1 MANEKKVVG
10 KDGAQQLYL
19 RIKGL
24 IPPTDQTLNESSTNP
39 ISNRAVFEALRQL
52 NIEISRFT
60 SYLVVDSHDEHGQ
73 PIVAE
78 PSTRYIYLVKMD
90 EQGSH
95 TEDIFAEW
103 IWCVPQEDSPEEEE
117 ENPGESGGG
126 VEETSP
132 ETAAGDP
139 QEPYW
144 QCIGTTAVQPGVL
157 CSWMQWSLDN
167 GSTDDNDGSDSIFIG
182 KNLVSLGES
191 ILIGYDNTTD
201 REIDVNNR
209 ATIIGY
215 GNTST
220 TEFGELYAPVRLT
233 EDEMDDFIADV
244 DGQFESMIDDASRV
258 IANEYPSDYYD
269 WRTDQLAKWYNIVH
283 ADDNDYDIQSRSHTL
298 EYDFCVYF
306 TSRPS
311 PSKMSRLC
319 TPWTLMPSAVQSN
332 YRNAVND
339 VWDAMY
345 SEDPDAKTAAWEA
358 LIAILRDYLSA
369 EYIAVIQKAANG
381 DELSVMEEYDVE
393 LALYLEWIADDYYS
407 PDLANA
413 SLTYEADAKKM
424 FYYAVNIDFMFASAS
439 EMRRSNLSRATFHR
453 LQKCNS
459 IIAGVDNDSAHH
471 NSILIGSGN
480 VSLPWSDYGSEP
492 DDSETSHLLPRP
504 PEIPPEGDYT
514 DDDGFGIAL
523 GNCNTVGRN
532 YDIAMGFKTYSRGGE
547 NFAVHQSVARGC
559 RNIAM
564 INSSVVGVANVGLM
578 ESILETEL
586 TYEQFGEGYCARNL
600 LFNAKVSNLDADD
613 SGVLTDNVAIDSVVL
628 LKTVRNSWDYNGY
641 GYQRNLFAMISEDYY
656 NGTKF
661 SISAYGATD
670 NMFFGDRELGSTSEY
685 WNDYYDPD
693 YAHSSIDIY
702 GSLVNN
708 LALWSYQRIES
719 WGEVNH
725 NLFAGASIR
734 IPTSS
739 SPAYE
744 RVLSGNV
751 LLESDLFGKDFSE
764 SMLVNSNIAT
774 QSSLL
779 DITTPTNWG
788 GNIIHENVLMNGAY
802 FKGSDNESVLTSAS
816 SSGGAGESYWGWNLG
831 YFGHDNV
838 LFSAYGEGLTG
849 CFSISENTTAI
860 SNGQPTIDDSSDR
873 IYNKYGDGSITV
885 REAIPL
891 VLEHMDLWFGSMPNA
906 WMINSRSTANFGD
919 NFIGAANA
927 SFVSGEGNVISG
939 VNFANIH
946 GGQNLVN
953 NSDGGI
959 AAGYGDDI
967 EYLTINGRGNKI
979 FKKFSEYFTDLRIHG
994 NYNHVYG
1001 MMLADCSIFGTDN
1014 DISGF
1019 DPMELSA
1026 ADVTRI
1032 QERYINTPSLGYPEY
1047 FIAKNTGPVNIY
1059 FYDGQEW
1066 ELVPYGTIFTG
1077 KIYQFV
1083 PGDPS
1088 GNTGRLNI
1096 MPAVYETDSTD
1107 DIFEQLSD
1115 ALDVYESAWR
1125 DVNEYGGTW
1134 DTYVSTLPK
1143 YVPPTKLPGSDE
1155 HDPYMGIL
1163 INRVNIFGQHNHIG
1177 SFNIGHTIFG
1187 QDNRII
1193 NTITKADQYSDFCF
1207 SNSFVQGNDN
1217 VGQDG
1222 SNQVL
1227 MGNGIRG
1234 IGHNTVALGD
1244 QLISNKWQTVI
1255 GKYNKEIQGPVRSTD
1270 FYHPENEYEEL
1281 DTVYKDGKFYEA
1293 QDDID
1298 ADEPWDD
1305 TKWKEIQSP
1314 DRNSAVFIIG
1324 NGYCDGEAGEGPMW
1338 QDEQYIHR
1346 SNALE
1351 VYADGTV
1358 KARRFVSTEDEAVLT
1373 EGDGIHIVEDAV
1385 NGEVTISIKAPD
1397 NPERRHV
1404 LEWDPVEGKVKWV
1417 EVGMYI
1423 PE

>member
-1 MANEKKVVG
+1 MANFTYVG
-10 KDGAQQLYL
+10 EEGAKQLYR
-19 RIKGL
+19 RIKAM
-24 IPPTDQTLNESSTNP
+24 IPIVDTALDEHSDNP
-39 ISNRAVFEALRQL
+39 ISNSVVTEQL
-52 NIEISRFT
+52 NIINERLANFT
-60 SYLVVDSHDEHGQ
+60 SYVVVDPVQDDPDRHPDVPVGER
-73 PIVAE
+73 
-78 PSTRYIYLVKMD
+78 STKYIYLVQED
-90 EQGSH
+90 EGGA
-95 TEDIFAEW
+95 TEDTFAEW
-103 IWCVPQEDSPEEEE
+103 IWCVPGGQA
-117 ENPGESGGG
+117 ES
-126 VEETSP
+126 
-132 ETAAGDP
+132 
-139 QEPYW
+139 YW
-144 QCIGTTAVQPGVL
+144 QKIGTTATQPGVIN
-157 CSWMQWSLDN
+157 SWMQWSIDHQSV
-167 GSTDDNDGSDSIFIG
+167 GDSDSIYIG
-182 KNLVSLGES
+182 QRNAAYGHS
-191 ILIGYDNTTD
+191 ILIGEDNTTD
-201 REIDVNNR
+201 PDIDVNNR

-220 TEFGELYAPVRLT
+220 TDFDELYAPVRLT
-233 EDEMDDFIADV
+233 EAEMDNFITDV
-244 DGQFESMIDDASRV
+244 DRLFASMIDDASSV
-258 IANEYPSDYYD
+258 IANEYPSDYND

-283 ADDNDYDIQSRSHTL
+283 ADDNDYEIQSRSHTL
-298 EYDFCVYF
+298 EYDFYVYF

-332 YRNAVND
+332 YSNAVSD
-339 VWDAMY
+339 LW
-345 SEDPDAKTAAWEA
+345 SEDPAAITAAWEA
-358 LIAILRDYLSA
+358 VIDILQDYLST

-381 DELSVMEEYDVE
+381 DELSIMEQYDVE
-393 LALYLEWIADDYYS
+393 LALDLERIAYDYYS

-439 EMRRSNLSRATFHR
+439 DMRRSNLSRETVR
-453 LQKCNS
+453 KLQKCNS

-471 NSILIGSGN
+471 NSILIGTGN
-480 VSLPWSDYGSEP
+480 VSLPWIDYGSEP
-492 DDSETSHLLPRP
+492 DES
-504 PEIPPEGDYT
+504 IPPEADYT

-532 YDIAMGFKTYSRGGE
+532 YDIAMGFKTYSSGGE

-586 TYEQFGEGYCARNL
+586 TYKQFGAGYCARNL
-600 LFNAKVSNLDADD
+600 LFNAKVSHYDADD
-613 SGVLTDNVAIDSVVL
+613 WSTLTDNVAIDSVVL
-628 LKTVRNSWDYNGY
+628 LKTVRNSWNNEGY
-641 GYQRNLFAMISEDYY
+641 GYQRNLFAMISEDDWRD
-656 NGTKF
+656 TKF
-661 SISAYGATD
+661 SISAYGATG
-670 NMFFGDRELGSTSEY
+670 NMFFDDRELDSTSEY
-685 WNDYYDPD
+685 WKDYYDPD

-719 WGEVNH
+719 WGEVKH
-725 NLFAGASIR
+725 NLLAGASIR
-734 IPTSS
+734 ILTST
-739 SPAYE
+739 SPADDRE
-744 RVLSGNV
+744 LIGNV
-751 LLESDLFGKDFSE
+751 LLDSDLFGKDFPE
-764 SMLVNSNIAT
+764 DMIVNSNIAT

-779 DITTPTNWG
+779 DITTPTYWG
-788 GNIIHENVLMNGAY
+788 NNIIHENVLMNGAY
-802 FKGSDNESVLTSAS
+802 FKGSDNHSVYTSSAS
-816 SSGGAGESYWGWNLG
+816 SLAAGEYYWGWNLG

-860 SNGQPTIDDSSDR
+860 SNGRPTIDNSSDQ
-873 IYNKYGDGSITV
+873 IDNKYGDGNITV

-891 VLEHMDLWFGSMPNA
+891 VLEHMDLWFERIPNA

-927 SFVSGEGNVISG
+927 SFVTGEGNVISG

-953 NSDGGI
+953 NYDGGI
-959 AAGYGDDI
+959 PVGYGDDI
-967 EYLTINGRGNKI
+967 EYLTINGRGNRI
-979 FKKFSEYFTDLRIHG
+979 FKKFNEYFTDLRIHG

-1001 MMLADCSIFGTDN
+1001 TMLADCSIFGTDN

-1019 DPMELSA
+1019 DPIELSA
-1026 ADVTRI
+1026 ADVIRI

-1047 FIAKNTGPVNIY
+1047 FIAKNTGTVNIY
-1059 FYDGQEW
+1059 FYNGQEW
-1066 ELVPYGTIFTG
+1066 EFVPYGTIFTG

-1083 PGDPS
+1083 PGDPN

-1096 MPAVYETDSTD
+1096 MPAVYENIIPTAYENDLPD
-1107 DIFEQLSD
+1107 DIFDQLSD
-1115 ALDVYESAWR
+1115 ALSNYFDAWEY
-1125 DVNEYGGTW
+1125 VTEYGGTW

-1143 YVPPTKLPGSDE
+1143 YVPPKKLPGSDE
-1155 HDPYMGIL
+1155 HDPYMGFL

-1177 SFNIGHTIFG
+1177 SFNVGHTIFG

-1193 NTITKADQYSDFCF
+1193 NTITKADSYSDFCF

-1255 GKYNKEIQGPVRSTD
+1255 GKYNKEIQGPVRSTE
-1270 FYHPENEYEEL
+1270 FYHKENEYEEL

-1293 QDDID
+1293 QYNID
-1298 ADEPWDD
+1298 ADEPWDA
-1305 TKWKEIQSP
+1305 TKWKEIPSS

-1358 KARRFVSTEDEAVLT
+1358 KARRFVSSEDDATLT
-1373 EGDGIHIVEDAV
+1373 EGDGISIVEDS
-1385 NGEVTISIKAPD
+1385 NGVTISIKPPT

-1417 EVGMYI
+1417 EVGMYS